1 MNKIII
7 LGLEERGVIAGNSA
21 KLGFYQRL
29 FGHLDG
35 LGFELESLAFCR
47 QNIERY
53 PQAVTSSRLLRIL
66 RFVIDTCQMI
76 PSWFTKFSIVKG
88 CWKVSV
94 ARCPTLRSKIQLLL
108 DFPSWY
114 VTAQRFVANNSECR
128 VICWNPYHAAG
139 RLLCMQRSRFSD
151 LLFMEYG
158 MLPGHVI
165 CDKNG
170 LNGESWVVRDPE
182 YNYLNISEA
191 DRKCAQEYVNDV
203 AMHRRANKVYDH
215 EANTLI
221 KSRFSVLVAG
231 IELFGSGVKPNGTDT
246 SQALSPVYRDNIE
259 LLEDVCRVVG
269 HDVQVVYKGHP
280 NMKAFE
286 SFDRLRYPKVVFAG
300 DEEIHQLI
308 KKVDVVVSISS
319 VAQLSLIVGKPVVLV
334 GKNPM
339 WGKGCTI
346 EVASREQ
353 LSHAIKCALSSGF
366 TAQHQNAF
374 IDYVAR
380 ELKYVMYGCGETG
393 RSIDQFIDDIRS
405 GNLGRL
411 MNN

>member
-1 MNKIII
+1 MNRIII
-7 LGLEERGVIAGNSA
+7 LGLEERQVITGNSA
-21 KLGFYQRL
+21 KSVFYKRL
-29 FGHLDG
+29 FRHLDG

-53 PQAVTSSRLLRIL
+53 PRAVTSSRLLRIL

-76 PSWFTKFSIVKG
+76 PSLFTEFSMVKG
-88 CWKVSV
+88 CWKVSA
-94 ARCPTLRSKIQLLL
+94 ARCLTLRSKLQLLL

-114 VTAQRFVANNSECR
+114 VTAQRFVANNKGCR

-165 CDKNG
+165 CDKSG

-182 YNYLNISEA
+182 YNHLNISEA
-191 DRKCAQEYVNDV
+191 DRKCAQRYINEV
-203 AMHRRANKVYDH
+203 AMDRRSNKVYDH
-215 EANTLI
+215 GVNTLI
-221 KSRFSVLVAG
+221 QSRFSVLIAG
-231 IELFGSGVKPNGTDT
+231 IELFGSGVKPNGTD
-246 SQALSPVYRDNIE
+246 SSLALSPVYQGNIE

-269 HDVQVVYKGHP
+269 HDVQVIYKGHP
-280 NMKAFE
+280 NMKDFE
-286 SFDRLRYPKVVFAG
+286 KIDRSRYPKVVFAG

-308 KKVDVVVSISS
+308 KKVDVVVTISS

-346 EVASREQ
+346 EVASREE
-353 LSHAIKCALSSGF
+353 LRHAIKCALSSGL

-393 RSIDQFIDDIRS
+393 RSIDQFIDDLRS

-411 MNN
+411 MDN